1 MTNAQNQNDNVITT
15 IPPEVNPAG
24 LNISKAQDSL
34 MAKILGSIDAFTN
47 QEAQKGNPNAQA
59 IQADS
64 RPVAPVA
71 PQFQQPQPQ
80 QQRQQPQPP
89 QQEAQQN
96 ADRGQ
101 VPYDRFAEVVA
112 AKNAAAADAQAMRER
127 LAQLEAAQRA
137 ESAAT
142 QRLASDPVLNGSDGK
157 PDVDPATVRT
167 ARVMAEEMFKQA
179 IGASPLELQSLL
191 AERRVST
198 ELGPQ
203 VNTQQAQAIAKVC
216 QQTGLS
222 PQEAALI
229 AVTRNPSLFPSQD
242 ARGLNP
248 AVHSQTSPTSAA
260 QQPQGKTRYEQMREV
275 MPNVPRN
282 SSDYPNIAGEM
293 LVEKIGKFF
302 MHQ

>member
-1 MTNAQNQNDNVITT
+1 MTNAQNQNDNILTT

-34 MAKILGSIDAFTN
+34 MAQILGSIDAFTS

-64 RPVAPVA
+64 RPAAPVV
-71 PQFQQPQPQ
+71 PQPRQSQPQ
-80 QQRQQPQPP
+80 QQPQQQPP
-89 QQEAQQN
+89 QHGQPN
-96 ADRGQ
+96 AERGQ
-101 VPYDRFAEVVA
+101 IPYDRFAEVVA
-112 AKNAAAADAQAMRER
+112 EKNAAAAEAKAMRER

-137 ESAAT
+137 ENTAT

-179 IGASPLELQSLL
+179 IGASPQELQALL
-191 AERRVST
+191 AERRVSS

-203 VNTQQAQAIAKVC
+203 VNTQQAQAIAQVC
-216 QQTGLS
+216 QQTGLA
-222 PQEAALI
+222 PKEAALI
-229 AVTRNPSLFPSQD
+229 AFTRNPSLFPGQD

-248 AVHSQTSPTSAA
+248 AVHSQTSPTSAT
-260 QQPQGKTRYEQMREV
+260 QQPQGKTRYDQMREIL
-275 MPNVPRN
+275 PNVPRN
-282 SSDYPNIAGEM
+282 SSDFGNIAGEM
-293 LVEKIGKFF
+293 LVEKLGKFF

>member
-1 MTNAQNQNDNVITT
+1 MTNAQNQNENILTT

-34 MAKILGSIDAFTN
+34 MAQILGSIDAFTS

-64 RPVAPVA
+64 RPVTPVA
-71 PQFQQPQPQ
+71 PQFRQPQQQQQPQPAQ
-80 QQRQQPQPP
+80 QQQQAQP
-89 QQEAQQN
+89 N
-96 ADRGQ
+96 AERGQ
-101 VPYDRFAEVVA
+101 IPYDRFAEVVA
-112 AKNAAAADAQAMRER
+112 EKNAAAAEAKAMRER

-137 ESAAT
+137 ENTAT

-179 IGASPLELQSLL
+179 IGASPQELQALL
-191 AERRVST
+191 AERRVSS

-203 VNTQQAQAIAKVC
+203 VNTQQAQAIAQVC
-216 QQTGLS
+216 QQTGLA
-222 PQEAALI
+222 PKEAALI
-229 AVTRNPSLFPSQD
+229 AFTRNPSLFPGQD

-248 AVHSQTSPTSAA
+248 AVHSQTSPTSAT
-260 QQPQGKTRYEQMREV
+260 QQPQGKTRYDQMREIL
-275 MPNVPRN
+275 PNVPRN
-282 SSDYPNIAGEM
+282 SSDFGNIAGEM
-293 LVEKIGKFF
+293 LVDKIGKFF

>member
-1 MTNAQNQNDNVITT
+1 MTNAQNQNENILTT

-34 MAKILGSIDAFTN
+34 MAQILGSIDAFTS

-64 RPVAPVA
+64 RPVTPVA
-71 PQFQQPQPQ
+71 PQFRQPQQQQPQPAQ
-80 QQRQQPQPP
+80 QQQQAQP
-89 QQEAQQN
+89 N
-96 ADRGQ
+96 AERGQ
-101 VPYDRFAEVVA
+101 IPYDRFAEVVA
-112 AKNAAAADAQAMRER
+112 EKNAAAAEAKAMRER

-137 ESAAT
+137 ENTAT
-142 QRLASDPVLNGSDGK
+142 QRLASDPVLNGLDGK

-179 IGASPLELQSLL
+179 IGASPQELQALL
-191 AERRVST
+191 AERRVSS

-203 VNTQQAQAIAKVC
+203 VNTQQAQAIAQVC
-216 QQTGLS
+216 QQTGLA
-222 PQEAALI
+222 PKEAALI
-229 AVTRNPSLFPSQD
+229 AFTRNPSLFPGQD

-260 QQPQGKTRYEQMREV
+260 QQPQGKSRYEQMREV

-282 SSDYPNIAGEM
+282 SSDYQNIAGEM
-293 LVEKIGKFF
+293 LVEKLGKFF